1 MSVLGKDLFDFQR
14 SHTNTKVEF
23 GASGYW
29 VEMVPE
35 MQPYGTVLT
44 EILNLDVTPFQ
55 KLLDRLN
62 TAVHEKNYDDA
73 PRAYMDM
80 QKGFGSLPLYRL
92 YLMDFRY
99 FGDMKIEEFVGEEA
113 REAFA
118 EYVINEEREIPSF
131 MQQQIKD
138 IQLIQE
144 RYAWF
149 LDRVFANAVFEKKKG
164 QRKESLAQLIYSS
177 GYEAFVSGVSLG
189 KDPEVDAPLVRAQYR
204 IRGER
209 ENAEVVEKMY
219 FDRLLDFV
227 YVELMKGLQKGF
239 VPKRC
244 ANCGRWFLQMPGMT
258 YAYCGEPAPGQDGKT
273 CREIGATSSFR
284 SKVQNN
290 DVWKAHQRA
299 YKKYFA
305 RTRKGTMSKGVFE
318 VWSRKMETLRDDALK
333 EYDRAKSEEERQRI
347 VDEVTQKL
355 NTLERIEAEDGG
367 SYHPDQAGTYIATYW
382 VVPKDARDS
391 YSVSRKI
398 ILTDTEGQAHT
409 EENGGQKQK
418 EDTNS
423 EEDSETPVQG
433 ILDVEVTVS
442 GEDADAQAARELEEK
457 IEDGEVMMLSG
468 AENTFRARETVHL
481 EKGETIYYPSYIGN
495 YLTCWFTV
503 NGKIAYCLESHRSSP
518 PRGDYVA
525 QVLDSNKNLQKVLY
539 YGYGG
544 AGDITGS
551 YLSGKSAE
559 EKYVY
564 THIAASYAYAGEAG
578 FTGCKY
584 EDLVNAGVIAY
595 IDHLFAMEEP
605 PKGEI
610 SLSKTSVK
618 AVRNGNVQKTPD
630 IF

>member
-1 MSVLGKDLFDFQR
+1 MDLLKRQKAIQAEMRLKAGTAWENADF
-14 SHTNTKVEF
+14 
-23 GASGYW
+23 
-29 VEMVPE
+29 
-35 MQPYGTVLT
+35 
-44 EILNLDVTPFQ
+44 
-55 KLLDRLN
+55 
-62 TAVHEKNYDDA
+62 
-73 PRAYMDM
+73 
-80 QKGFGSLPLYRL
+80 
-92 YLMDFRY
+92 
-99 FGDMKIEEFVGEEA
+99 MKIEEFVGEEV

-118 EYVINEEREIPSF
+118 KYVINEEREIPSF

-318 VWSRKMETLRDDALK
+318 VWSRKMETLRDDALT

-355 NTLERIEAEDGG
+355 NKL
-367 SYHPDQAGTYIATYW
+367 
-382 VVPKDARDS
+382 
-391 YSVSRKI
+391 
-398 ILTDTEGQAHT
+398 
-409 EENGGQKQK
+409 
-418 EDTNS
+418 
-423 EEDSETPVQG
+423 
-433 ILDVEVTVS
+433 
-442 GEDADAQAARELEEK
+442 
-457 IEDGEVMMLSG
+457 
-468 AENTFRARETVHL
+468 
-481 EKGETIYYPSYIGN
+481 
-495 YLTCWFTV
+495 
-503 NGKIAYCLESHRSSP
+503 
-518 PRGDYVA
+518 
-525 QVLDSNKNLQKVLY
+525 
-539 YGYGG
+539 
-544 AGDITGS
+544 
-551 YLSGKSAE
+551 
-559 EKYVY
+559 
-564 THIAASYAYAGEAG
+564 
-578 FTGCKY
+578 
-584 EDLVNAGVIAY
+584 
-595 IDHLFAMEEP
+595 
-605 PKGEI
+605 
-610 SLSKTSVK
+610 
-618 AVRNGNVQKTPD
+618 
-630 IF
+630 

>member
-62 TAVHEKNYDDA
+62 TAVQEKNYDDA

-99 FGDMKIEEFVGEEA
+99 FGDMKIEEFVGEEV

-118 EYVINEEREIPSF
+118 KYVINEEREIPSF

-227 YVELMKGLQKGF
+227 YVELTKPFSLSVLRARVNTQLRKQASNHKNAPIHIDLF
-239 VPKRC
+239 HFDFE
-244 ANCGRWFLQMPGMT
+244 AMT
-258 YAYCGEPAPGQDGKT
+258 FYVED
-273 CREIGATSSFR
+273 
-284 SKVQNN
+284 SKV
-290 DVWKAHQRA
+290 
-299 YKKYFA
+299 
-305 RTRKGTMSKGVFE
+305 E
-318 VWSRKMETLRDDALK
+318 
-333 EYDRAKSEEERQRI
+333 
-347 VDEVTQKL
+347 
-355 NTLERIEAEDGG
+355 
-367 SYHPDQAGTYIATYW
+367 
-382 VVPKDARDS
+382 
-391 YSVSRKI
+391 
-398 ILTDTEGQAHT
+398 
-409 EENGGQKQK
+409 
-418 EDTNS
+418 
-423 EEDSETPVQG
+423 
-433 ILDVEVTVS
+433 
-442 GEDADAQAARELEEK
+442 
-457 IEDGEVMMLSG
+457 
-468 AENTFRARETVHL
+468 
-481 EKGETIYYPSYIGN
+481 
-495 YLTCWFTV
+495 
-503 NGKIAYCLESHRSSP
+503 
-518 PRGDYVA
+518 
-525 QVLDSNKNLQKVLY
+525 
-539 YGYGG
+539 
-544 AGDITGS
+544 
-551 YLSGKSAE
+551 
-559 EKYVY
+559 
-564 THIAASYAYAGEAG
+564 
-578 FTGCKY
+578 
-584 EDLVNAGVIAY
+584 
-595 IDHLFAMEEP
+595 
-605 PKGEI
+605 
-610 SLSKTSVK
+610 LSKTEQKLLRLLVENRGRTMTRGDLVDRIWTDGAEYVDENALSVTIK
-618 AVRNGNVQKTPD
+618 RLRDKLGAQKYIKTVYGIGYSWVIKD
-630 IF
+630 E

>member
-1 MSVLGKDLFDFQR
+1 MGVLGKDIFDFHRPQ
-14 SHTNTKVEF
+14 TNTKVEF
-23 GASGYW
+23 GASAYW
-29 VEMVPE
+29 VEDRPQP
-35 MQPYGTVLT
+35 QPYGTVLT
-44 EILNLDVTPFQ
+44 EVLNLDVAPFQ
-55 KLLDRLN
+55 ELLDQLN
-62 TAVHEKNYDDA
+62 TAVQEKSDDVL
-73 PRAYMDM
+73 RAYMNM
-80 QKGFGSLPLYRL
+80 KKGLASLPLYRL
-92 YLMDFRY
+92 YLEDFRV
-99 FGDMKIEEFVGEEA
+99 FGDMPVEEFVIGDA
-113 REAFA
+113 QDAFA
-118 EYVINEEREIPSF
+118 AFMMQEDNDLPAF
-131 MQQQIKD
+131 MQQQIDD
-138 IQLIQE
+138 IRLIQE

-355 NTLERIEAEDGG
+355 NKL
-367 SYHPDQAGTYIATYW
+367 
-382 VVPKDARDS
+382 
-391 YSVSRKI
+391 
-398 ILTDTEGQAHT
+398 
-409 EENGGQKQK
+409 
-418 EDTNS
+418 
-423 EEDSETPVQG
+423 
-433 ILDVEVTVS
+433 
-442 GEDADAQAARELEEK
+442 
-457 IEDGEVMMLSG
+457 
-468 AENTFRARETVHL
+468 
-481 EKGETIYYPSYIGN
+481 
-495 YLTCWFTV
+495 
-503 NGKIAYCLESHRSSP
+503 
-518 PRGDYVA
+518 
-525 QVLDSNKNLQKVLY
+525 
-539 YGYGG
+539 
-544 AGDITGS
+544 
-551 YLSGKSAE
+551 
-559 EKYVY
+559 
-564 THIAASYAYAGEAG
+564 
-578 FTGCKY
+578 
-584 EDLVNAGVIAY
+584 
-595 IDHLFAMEEP
+595 
-605 PKGEI
+605 
-610 SLSKTSVK
+610 
-618 AVRNGNVQKTPD
+618 
-630 IF
+630 